1 MSPSMENIDSQQL
14 YCKQYDLQIDVSG
27 MRLDSS
33 NMDVDYKYEKIPR
46 DGLRYLK
53 SSKYEIPK
61 TIHTYRVSEEDS
73 KKVIDQLPQEVLNL
87 EIPFVQYLEITPRD
101 IDQTQTF
108 PAHIDPHRHCSLN
121 IYLEANGEQ
130 THFFEKQG
138 LELVEMA
145 RFTAAKEQVW
155 VLNTSKLHSVTI
167 NTKKTR
173 KVVTL
178 SFSRITYQEL
188 VQVLDTQPQKIINV

>member
-1 MSPSMENIDSQQL
+1 MEKIDPRQI
-14 YCKQYDLQIDVSG
+14 YCKQYDLQIDLSG
-27 MRLDSS
+27 MRLDSC
-33 NMDVDYKYEKIPR
+33 NMDVDYKYEKIPK

-53 SSKYEIPK
+53 NSKYEIPK
-61 TIHTYRVSEEDS
+61 TIHTYKVLEEDS
-73 KKVIDQLPQEVLNL
+73 KIVINQLPQNVLDL

-138 LELVEMA
+138 LEIIEMA
-145 RFTAAKEQVW
+145 RFTAAKGHAW

-178 SFSRITYQEL
+178 SFSKITYEEL
-188 VQVLDTQPQKIINV
+188 VQALDTRFKK